1 MSRAKLFAT
10 VVITALLAVLFGWQV
25 HREQLVQACLTSGG
39 AWNGRACGPPTLRP
53 LLRRALDRS

>member
-1 MSRAKLFAT
+1 MSRARLVAT
-10 VVITALLAVLFGWQV
+10 VVIAALLAVLFGWQV
-25 HREQLVQACLTSGG
+25 HRERLVATCLASGG